1 MTFLLACCYRKYLLE
16 VAGIAKKI
24 GYCEAI
30 TFYVFLC
37 GEKKKYMF
45 FKGQKNA
52 KCFKG
57 PNFHFSDNKVEPIR
71 LEMQKIVFLS
81 SPVIAKKP
89 CFLASCVGAC
99 KTLMPSI

>member
-37 GEKKKYMF
+37 GEKKSTCSSKDKKMP
-45 FKGQKNA
+45 NA
-52 KCFKG
+52 L
-57 PNFHFSDNKVEPIR
+57 KVQTFTLVTIR
-71 LEMQKIVFLS
+71 LNQL
-81 SPVIAKKP
+81 
-89 CFLASCVGAC
+89 G
-99 KTLMPSI
+99 